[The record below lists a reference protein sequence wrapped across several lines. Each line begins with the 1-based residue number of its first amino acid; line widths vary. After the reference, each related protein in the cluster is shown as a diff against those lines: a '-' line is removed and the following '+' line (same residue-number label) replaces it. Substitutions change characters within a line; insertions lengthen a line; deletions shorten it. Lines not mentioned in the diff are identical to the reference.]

1 MKVGETDV
9 SLQAFENR
17 KIKEGYVIQ
26 IIELLLT
33 ANLKQGF
40 LFKTF

>member
-1 MKVGETDV
+1 MKVGKTHM

-26 IIELLLT
+26 IIQLILT
-33 ANLKQGF
+33 AKQGF